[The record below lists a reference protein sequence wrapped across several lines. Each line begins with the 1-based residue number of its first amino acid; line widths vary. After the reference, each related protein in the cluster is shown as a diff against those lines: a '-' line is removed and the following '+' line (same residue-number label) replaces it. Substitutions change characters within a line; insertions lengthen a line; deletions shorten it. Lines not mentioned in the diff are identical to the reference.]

1 MKVVN
6 VLILRVKFSK
16 KNYLKYISHL
26 DLVRLFDKAFRII
39 DLPIRYSQGYN
50 PRQKFSIAA
59 PLPLGMEGYGEYMDI
74 DLESEI
80 DIVEFLK
87 KINME
92 LPEDIE
98 FLEAEFVEDKK
109 SIGYYIEWA
118 DYIINFSID
127 KKIDEIEFNN
137 IIERFLQ
144 EESIMVIKTK
154 EKKRKLLKWKENIV
168 SSIKYIKLLEIE
180 NNNISIS
187 TRLKTNLGNV
197 KPEEFL
203 KVFLEYAKLELVED
217 SVDIIRTELLGE
229 DNKEIISIFKGE

>member
-1 MKVVN
+1 
-6 VLILRVKFSK
+6 
-16 KNYLKYISHL
+16 
-26 DLVRLFDKAFRII
+26 
-39 DLPIRYSQGYN
+39 
-50 PRQKFSIAA
+50 
-59 PLPLGMEGYGEYMDI
+59 
-74 DLESEI
+74 
-80 DIVEFLK
+80 
-87 KINME
+87 
-92 LPEDIE
+92 
-98 FLEAEFVEDKK
+98 
-109 SIGYYIEWA
+109 
-118 DYIINFSID
+118 
-127 KKIDEIEFNN
+127 
-137 IIERFLQ
+137 
-144 EESIMVIKTK
+144 MVIKTK